1 MVQDNSKKALGDMLG
16 RVNVFKTS
24 GLTFSIGQEINPSY
38 QDVVSVLRGLWV
50 GGFTHKYKLVQT
62 HIPHELLFTGST
74 KETNLALVP
83 QIVRNAE
90 WAVETNQLDVLD
102 PENYRLVV
110 GVYVLSWY
118 WFHTLGGPKPDVRG
132 LKDREVRKIIQNEPL
147 CCPICYKKYTP
158 PSHLVTQSAKAWAW
172 LEWLPTH
179 FVGYHFWSV
188 PQRMKVWVKKEAF
201 KALEEHLVLMK
212 KRSTK

>member
-1 MVQDNSKKALGDMLG
+1 MVQEVGRKEVVGMMG

-24 GLTFSIGQEINPSY
+24 GLTFSIGQEIQPSY
-38 QDVVSVLRGLWV
+38 QDVCSVLRGLWA
-50 GGFTHKYKLVQT
+50 GGYTHRYNLVQT
-62 HIPHELLFTGST
+62 TIPHELLFTGST

-90 WAVETNQLDVLD
+90 WAVELNQLDVLD

-132 LKDREVRKIIQNEPL
+132 LKDKEVRKIVQNEPL

-158 PSHLVTQSAKAWAW
+158 PTRLVTQQAKAWAW
-172 LEWLPTH
+172 LKWLPTH
-179 FVGYHFWSV
+179 FVEYHFWT
-188 PQRMKVWVKKEAF
+188 PP
-201 KALEEHLVLMK
+201 KALTSWVSK
-212 KRSTK
+212 TSDKNSTKKGGTK